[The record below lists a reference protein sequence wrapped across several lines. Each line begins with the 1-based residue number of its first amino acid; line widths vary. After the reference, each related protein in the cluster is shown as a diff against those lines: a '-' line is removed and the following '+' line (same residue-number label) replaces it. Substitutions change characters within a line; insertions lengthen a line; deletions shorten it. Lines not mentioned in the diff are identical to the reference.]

1 MLSTVLL
8 AWMIAWRKGCTP
20 NETLVMSAIPASTA
34 TGRSQPTVTG
44 RAARAAPADAAGCGL
59 RSPLGWGRRCSR
71 GSGNRSSPGS
81 RGDEMP
87 VGAGSGAGQAQL
99 QCQAQCPFQTQCLA
113 RPTASAAKL
122 TSHGRGGRVPILA
135 RIRSSPSVPGS
146 IGLTASVS
154 ARRSASSMPSSGA
167 VMPSPARLRRSRH
180 DVSRVRI
187 VLSDAIARA
196 VWLFTAPLL
205 IPIAWAMSAS
215 EKSA

>member
-1 MLSTVLL
+1 MST
-8 AWMIAWRKGCTP
+8 
-20 NETLVMSAIPASTA
+20 IPASAA
-34 TGRSQPTVTG
+34 TGRSQPTVSG
-44 RAARAAPADAAGCGL
+44 RAVRPVPADPAGCGL
-59 RSPLGWGRRCSR
+59 RSPLACGRRRSR
-71 GSGNRSSPGS
+71 GSGNRGNPGS
-81 RGDEMP
+81 RGSEMP
-87 VGAGSGAGQAQL
+87 VVAGSGAGHAQL

-113 RPTASAAKL
+113 RPTPSAAKL
-122 TSHGRGGRVPILA
+122 SSHGRGGRAPILA

-146 IGLTASVS
+146 IWLTASVS

-205 IPIAWAMSAS
+205 IPIARAMSAS

>member
-1 MLSTVLL
+1 MST
-8 AWMIAWRKGCTP
+8 
-20 NETLVMSAIPASTA
+20 IPASAA

-44 RAARAAPADAAGCGL
+44 RAVRAVRADPAGCGL
-59 RSPLGWGRRCSR
+59 RSPLRCGRRRSR
-71 GSGNRSSPGS
+71 GSGNRGS
-81 RGDEMP
+81 EMP
-87 VGAGSGAGQAQL
+87 VVAGSGVGHAQL
-99 QCQAQCPFQTQCLA
+99 QCQAQWPFQTQCLA

-122 TSHGRGGRVPILA
+122 SSHGRGGRAPILA

-146 IGLTASVS
+146 TWLTASVS

-180 DVSRVRI
+180 DASRVRI

-205 IPIAWAMSAS
+205 IPIARAMSAS